1 MYFFIYEIIILCL
14 IPFALAKLF
23 YRGLH
28 FEIHDLDFQIKLDHL
43 KYLNERFAIYSK
55 EKKSIWQSR
64 QTVWFH
70 CVSVGE
76 TKAIFNL
83 IEILLKQ
90 YPKTYF
96 LISHGTLTGRE
107 TRLPESPRIQR
118 AYLPYDTSGGVKRF
132 LSYYRPNIGLI
143 LETELWFN
151 LINQCKLNKVPL
163 HLINARLS
171 ENSLNKYLPF
181 KKFINTRLLQ
191 LDSIHVR
198 AREDANNF
206 SSLTEAKIRIMGNI
220 KFDSEAPKDTKEK
233 SIKLKKKL
241 KITDQ
246 FVVVAGSTRPGEE
259 QMLINII
266 KGFKFDDLV
275 LVIVPR
281 HPERFDEVE
290 KVFQRH
296 AIEVTRISKLDDLK
310 QTPRWKAGSAGYILG
325 DTMGDLYEIYG
336 IADLAIIGGSI
347 LNYGGQNPIEPMSL
361 GIKTAVGGSIYNFS
375 DMVNEAEKH
384 EAILRFDV
392 EVGSTGKYVSLEDII
407 KNQLF
412 DENQWND
419 KTCVIN
425 AKQFIKNSSGS
436 TKKIIELVSQYL

>member
-1 MYFFIYEIIILCL
+1 MHLFIYEIIILCL
-14 IPFALAKLF
+14 MPFALAKIL
-23 YRGLH
+23 YRGLMNPA
-28 FEIHDLDFQIKLDHL
+28 QL
-43 KYLNERFAIYSK
+43 KYLNERFAFYSK
-55 EKKSIWQSR
+55 DKKALWESR
-64 QTVWFH
+64 QTIWFH

-220 KFDSEAPKDTKEK
+220 KFDSKAPKDTKEK

-246 FVVVAGSTRPGEE
+246 FVVVVGSTRPGEE
-259 QMLINII
+259 QWLIRKIL
-266 KGFKFDDLV
+266 GFKESYFRGKINYDELI
-275 LVIVPR
+275 LIIVPR

-296 AIEVTRISKLDDLK
+296 AIEVTRISKLGDLK
-310 QTPRWKAGSAGYILG
+310 QTPSYILG

-392 EVGSTGKYVSLEDII
+392 EVGSTGKYVSLEDIL

-412 DENQWND
+412 DENQFND
-419 KTCVIN
+419 RTCVIN